1 MEPTVKEVYK
11 EIRQLRKEVAELKS
25 ILLDTEG
32 ELSEY
37 AKERLKKYL
46 SSPSKGKSQQ
56 DIEHEFL

>member
-11 EIRQLRKEVAELKS
+11 EIRQLRKEFAELKS
-25 ILLDTEG
+25 ILLDNEG

-46 SSPSKGKSQQ
+46 KIP
-56 DIEHEFL
+56 